1 MLPQFNNSEQ
11 FYPLNKVNLMIFC
24 GLKIIYSLYYST
36 PYYIWEYNCCYT
48 CVVGEVGIVA
58 DGFSYRPAT
67 DTPDDVEAA
76 ERGLIFEVSLRLF

>member
-1 MLPQFNNSEQ
+1 MLKLITTPHITFKN
-11 FYPLNKVNLMIFC
+11 
-24 GLKIIYSLYYST
+24 IIAIT
-36 PYYIWEYNCCYT
+36 Q

-76 ERGLIFEVSLRLF
+76 ERGLIFEVYLRLF